1 MDTVFLG
8 GNVLTMA
15 PRNSRVGALAVKDG
29 KIAAVGAS
37 TEIAKLVSEGT
48 RSVSLAGRTLL
59 PGFIDPHNHFSIN
72 VLEPVAV
79 DCSVPPLAS
88 IAGILETLSA
98 AASSTPPGRWIRG
111 WGLRTA
117 LLQEERAVT
126 RWELDEVSPNNPV
139 CVIDASVH
147 ACYLNSAALK
157 LAGIDRNTPDPPHG
171 QILKDRKGN
180 PDGTLWEGALDLAY
194 NISLRAYMDSYGD
207 VIAGLVRDNCMRHLA
222 CGITSVGDAL
232 VVPDAAALYQLA
244 DANGSLPM
252 VLHQMLGGSGFFAPP
267 REVASGEYKDGNVS
281 DRLRGGTMKIFMDP
295 VYPATAR
302 TRIHADGHKE
312 QVGEIYYSQE
322 TVDRLVV
329 DAHERGLQIAIH
341 CLGNRAVDQAL
352 NAFERALKARPV
364 SEPRFRIE
372 HFTITTSSQI
382 KRAQSLGVIAVVQ
395 PTFNFTGG
403 ERYQSTIEELSGD
416 TRAIPLQTMLSEG
429 LTVAASS
436 DYPCAP
442 LEPLTGLYSM
452 VTRRTRSTGQPAGLE
467 EAVSV
472 MDGLRMYTANAAYAM
487 GRDQEAGSLEV
498 GKRADMVVLSHD
510 PTAVN
515 PDFLRDIS
523 VEQTYVDGELLHGAQ
538 RS

>member
-1 MDTVFLG
+1 
-8 GNVLTMA
+8 
-15 PRNSRVGALAVKDG
+15 
-29 KIAAVGAS
+29 
-37 TEIAKLVSEGT
+37 
-48 RSVSLAGRTLL
+48 
-59 PGFIDPHNHFSIN
+59 
-72 VLEPVAV
+72 
-79 DCSVPPLAS
+79 
-88 IAGILETLSA
+88 
-98 AASSTPPGRWIRG
+98 
-111 WGLRTA
+111 
-117 LLQEERAVT
+117 
-126 RWELDEVSPNNPV
+126 
-139 CVIDASVH
+139 
-147 ACYLNSAALK
+147 
-157 LAGIDRNTPDPPHG
+157 
-171 QILKDRKGN
+171 
-180 PDGTLWEGALDLAY
+180 
-194 NISLRAYMDSYGD
+194 
-207 VIAGLVRDNCMRHLA
+207 
-222 CGITSVGDAL
+222 
-232 VVPDAAALYQLA
+232 
-244 DANGSLPM
+244 
-252 VLHQMLGGSGFFAPP
+252 
-267 REVASGEYKDGNVS
+267 
-281 DRLRGGTMKIFMDP
+281 MKIFMDP

-352 NAFERALKARPV
+352 NAFERALKVRPV